1 MRELKVLE
9 LFSGTRSIS
18 KAFEKHGH
26 KTFCVDWN
34 EDFQADLHMDIEK
47 LTADMVLSNFGRPD
61 VCWVSSDCATYSVQ
75 AISKHRR
82 KNKDTGNL
90 DPISDKAMKADR
102 TNLHVIR
109 LLVELSP
116 PLIFWEN
123 PRAGLRKMA
132 FMAWMPRY
140 TVSYCQY
147 QKELPIELRRQKP
160 TDIFTNAPNPG
171 FRPMCKSGDPCHVRA
186 PRGSRTGTQGL
197 KIVDKYRIPED
208 LCEHIVDISED
219 YIQRIDKANEYLVKQ
234 GLKPITA
241 HWGEDNEPPQEPQM
255 RLSL

>member
-1 MRELKVLE
+1 MRKLKVLE

-18 KAFEKHGH
+18 KAFERHGH

-82 KNKDTGNL
+82 KNKETGNL

-116 PLIFWEN
+116 PANLLGESEGWSTEDGVHGMDAEVHGELL
-123 PRAGLRKMA
+123 PVPEGASHRA
-132 FMAWMPRY
+132 
-140 TVSYCQY
+140 
-147 QKELPIELRRQKP
+147 
-160 TDIFTNAPNPG
+160 
-171 FRPMCKSGDPCHVRA
+171 
-186 PRGSRTGTQGL
+186 
-197 KIVDKYRIPED
+197 
-208 LCEHIVDISED
+208 
-219 YIQRIDKANEYLVKQ
+219 
-234 GLKPITA
+234 
-241 HWGEDNEPPQEPQM
+241 
-255 RLSL
+255 